1 MSSLS
6 LWCTFTCLAPPS
18 KSQLHLFVV
27 CFVPF
32 ISGPL
37 SVAHSVI
44 SLLFTLLQCRPHPGS
59 AFSPPFSFLA
69 SPSQSRPH
77 FCIAHLMYLI
87 SGSLSA
93 VHLVIFLLVI
103 PSSSPWCVF
112 FFSALSFLVTLSQ
125 SHHCLCVVVHV
136 VPDISGS
143 PSAVKLEA
151 ILVLWYVFFAFS
163 ILATPSKPHLCFC
176 IVCFMPFLSGPPSA
190 LCIMHFSA
198 LSCCSILS
206 SSLSLEQAL
215 FVSP

>member
-44 SLLFTLLQCRPHPGS
+44 SLLFTLLQCCPHLGS
-59 AFSPPFSFLA
+59 AFSPPFSFLV

-77 FCIAHLMYLI
+77 FCIAHLVYLI

-103 PSSSPWCVF
+103 LSSSPWCVF
-112 FFSALSFLVTLSQ
+112 FFFFFFPFFL
-125 SHHCLCVVVHV
+125 
-136 VPDISGS
+136 
-143 PSAVKLEA
+143 
-151 ILVLWYVFFAFS
+151 FFFF
-163 ILATPSKPHLCFC
+163 L
-176 IVCFMPFLSGPPSA
+176 PFLF
-190 LCIMHFSA
+190 LLLYLNLTI
-198 LSCCSILS
+198 
-206 SSLSLEQAL
+206 
-215 FVSP
+215 VSVL

>member
-1 MSSLS
+1 MVHLYLSCSSVQVSTTSICSLFCAFHLWPSLCGTFSHFLALHSAAMPSPSGQCIFPPFFLSCFSVSISSSFLYSTFSVFNLYLS
-6 LWCTFTCLAPPS
+6 LCSTS
-18 KSQLHLFVV
+18 RH
-27 CFVPF
+27 
-32 ISGPL
+32 
-37 SVAHSVI
+37 
-44 SLLFTLLQCRPHPGS
+44 
-59 AFSPPFSFLA
+59 FLA
-69 SPSQSRPH
+69 CYSV
-77 FCIAHLMYLI
+77 F
-87 SGSLSA
+87 
-93 VHLVIFLLVI
+93 I
-103 PSSSPWCVF
+103 PVVRLF

>member
-44 SLLFTLLQCRPHPGS
+44 SLLFTLLQCRPHLGS

-103 PSSSPWCVF
+103 LSSSPWCVF
-112 FFSALSFLVTLSQ
+112 FFFSLSFFFSFSPFFFFFFFCPFFSCYSISISPLSLCCSACRPWYFWLSLCSKTWGHPCLVVCFF
-125 SHHCLCVVVHV
+125 CLFYPCHS
-136 VPDISGS
+136 IQTS
-143 PSAVKLEA
+143 PLFLYS
-151 ILVLWYVFFAFS
+151 VFHAFS
-163 ILATPSKPHLCFC
+163 LRPS
-176 IVCFMPFLSGPPSA
+176 I
-190 LCIMHFSA
+190 
-198 LSCCSILS
+198 CSMYY
-206 SSLSLEQAL
+206 A
-215 FVSP
+215 F